1 MKGIVLAG
9 GSGTR
14 LYPLTVAVSKQ
25 LLPVYDKP
33 MIYYSLSVLLMAG
46 IRDILLIS
54 TPRDIEGFRTL
65 LGDGSSFGVNLEYA
79 VQESPDGLAQAFVI
93 GADFCKGEPCAL
105 VLGDNIFYG
114 GGFTGML
121 RRAAARAE
129 EGTSTIFACKVQ
141 DPERFGVVE
150 FDERGKALSIEE
162 KPDHPRS
169 NFCVTGLYFYDGHV
183 ADYAATLRPSNRGE
197 LEITDLNNIYLEK
210 GNLMVENLG
219 RGFAWFDTGTVVSLA
234 NASEFI
240 RVVEYHTGV
249 KVGSLE
255 EIAYDA
261 GWIDR
266 SQLLRDAEA
275 FAKTDYGRY
284 LKSIAYSTR
293 R

>member
-1 MKGIVLAG
+1 
-9 GSGTR
+9 
-14 LYPLTVAVSKQ
+14 
-25 LLPVYDKP
+25 
-33 MIYYSLSVLLMAG
+33 
-46 IRDILLIS
+46 
-54 TPRDIEGFRTL
+54 
-65 LGDGSSFGVNLEYA
+65 
-79 VQESPDGLAQAFVI
+79 
-93 GADFCKGEPCAL
+93 

-121 RRAAARAE
+121 RRAVQRAE
-129 EGTSTIFACKVQ
+129 EGEATIFACKVQ

-150 FDERGKALSIEE
+150 FDETGRALSIEE
-162 KPDHPRS
+162 KPQHPRS
-169 NFCVTGLYFYDGHV
+169 NYCVTGLYFYDEHV
-183 ADYAATLRPSNRGE
+183 TEYAAQLQPSNRGE

-210 GNLMVENLG
+210 GRLAVENLG

-255 EIAYDA
+255 EIAYDS
-261 GWIDR
+261 GWIGR
-266 SQLLRDAEA
+266 PQLIKRAEA
-275 FAKTDYGRY
+275 YAKTDYGRY

>member
-9 GSGTR
+9 GHGTR
-14 LYPLTVAVSKQ
+14 LHPLTQAVSKQ

-46 IRDILLIS
+46 IRDILLIT
-54 TPRDIEGFRTL
+54 TPEDQPNFQRL
-65 LGDGSSFGVNLEYA
+65 LGDGSELGISLSYA
-79 VQESPDGLAQAFVI
+79 AQPSPNGLAEAFVI
-93 GADFCKGEPCAL
+93 GKDFVAGEPCAL

-121 RRAAARAE
+121 QKARDAAERGLA
-129 EGTSTIFACKVQ
+129 TIFACKVT
-141 DPERFGVVE
+141 DPQRFGVVE
-150 FDERGKALSIEE
+150 FDDQGKAISIEE
-162 KPDHPRS
+162 KPRHPRS
-169 NFCVTGLYFYDGHV
+169 NYCVTGLYFYDEHV
-183 ADYAATLRPSNRGE
+183 CDYAARLQPSNRGE
-197 LEITDLNNIYLEK
+197 LEITDLNQVYLEK
-210 GNLMVENLG
+210 GQLLVENLG
-219 RGFAWFDTGTVVSLA
+219 RGFAWFDTGTVASLA

-266 SQLLRDAEA
+266 AQLLTLATKAEA
-275 FAKTDYGRY
+275 TDYGHY
-284 LKSIAYSTR
+284 LKHIAYSTR

>member
-14 LYPLTVAVSKQ
+14 LYPLTMAVSKQ

-46 IRDILLIS
+46 IRDVLLIS

-65 LGDGSSFGVNLEYA
+65 LGDGSDIGIHLEYA
-79 VQESPDGLAQAFVI
+79 VQASPDGLAQAFVI
-93 GADFCKGEPCAL
+93 GAEFAKGEPCAL

-261 GWIDR
+261 GWIGR
-266 SQLLRDAEA
+266 SQLLEDAEA